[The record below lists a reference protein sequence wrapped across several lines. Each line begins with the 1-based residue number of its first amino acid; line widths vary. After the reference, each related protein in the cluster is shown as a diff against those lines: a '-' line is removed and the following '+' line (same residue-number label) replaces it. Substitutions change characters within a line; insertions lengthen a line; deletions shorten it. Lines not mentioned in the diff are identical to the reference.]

1 MASVHRSRGFTL
13 IELLTVIAVIG
24 ILASIALVQYQEFAK
39 RSQDA
44 AARSDAR
51 NFLSTA
57 MMHSGK
63 SP

>member
-1 MASVHRSRGFTL
+1 MASAYRSRGFTL
-13 IELLTVIAVIG
+13 IELLTVVAVIA
-24 ILASIALVQYQEFAK
+24 ILASIALMQYQEFSK
-39 RSQDA
+39 RGQNA

-63 SP
+63 N